1 MKGKISD
8 FSIPEIF
15 QLVASQGK
23 SGALT
28 IRGDERETVFLF
40 ADGMIVDV
48 QPDRHRARHALLG
61 NMLVAAGYLTTQE
74 LPRILAQQ
82 DRERKKI
89 GEILVERGKISRE
102 KLAKYLY
109 LQVKDSIY
117 YSLRI
122 KEGEYQF
129 EVFAVR
135 PPAWMASSL
144 RADVLLM
151 EGMQFLDEYPQLR
164 EKFPPGKFQVARKR
178 GVRIDPSALPEEE
191 RAVWNVVEYSPDPYR
206 VFRKACITW
215 YEGLRALWG
224 LWDRGLVE
232 ISGLEEESPDAG
244 DVILQSMSRKYA
256 IGCGRAVIWT
266 LTAVVAGSWVYTVLL
281 SPSVTRV
288 LAGWANFLR

>member
-1 MKGKISD
+1 VKGKISD

-23 SGALT
+23 SGSLT
-28 IRGDERETVFLF
+28 IRGDERETIFFF

-48 QPDRHRARHALLG
+48 QPDRHRARHSLLG
-61 NMLVAAGYLTTQE
+61 NMLVAAGYLTAQE
-74 LPRILAQQ
+74 LPRILDLQN
-82 DRERKKI
+82 REGKKI
-89 GEILVERGKISRE
+89 GEILVEKGKITPE

-109 LQVKDSIY
+109 LQVKESIY

-122 KEGEYQF
+122 EEGEYRF

-135 PPAWMASSL
+135 PPVWMASSL

-164 EKFPPGKFQVARKR
+164 GKFPSGKFQVARKR
-178 GVRIDPSALPEEE
+178 GVRIDPLALPEEE
-191 RAVWNVVEYSPDPYR
+191 RTVWNVVDYSPDPYR
-206 VFRKACITW
+206 VFRKACLSW

-232 ISGLEEESPDAG
+232 ISGLEEERPDAR
-244 DVILQSMSRKYA
+244 DVIRLSMSRKYA

-266 LTAVVAGSWVYTVLL
+266 VTAVVAGSWVYTVLL

>member
-1 MKGKISD
+1 MQGKISD
-8 FSIPEIF
+8 FGIPEIF

-28 IRGDERETVFLF
+28 IRGDDRETVFLF
-40 ADGMIVDV
+40 SDGMIVDV

-61 NMLVAAGYLTTQE
+61 NMLVAAGYLTAEE
-74 LPRILAQQ
+74 LRRILVLQEKEG
-82 DRERKKI
+82 RKI
-89 GEILVERGKISRE
+89 GEILVEKGKISGE
-102 KLAKYLY
+102 KLARYLY

-122 KEGEYQF
+122 KEGEYRF

-135 PPAWMASSL
+135 PPPWMAASM

-151 EGMQFLDEYPQLR
+151 EGMQFLDEYPLLR
-164 EKFPPGKFQVARKR
+164 AKFPLGRFQVTRKR
-178 GVRIDPSALPEEE
+178 GLKIDPMALPEEE
-191 RAVWNVVEYSPDPYR
+191 RVVWDVVDYSSDPYR
-206 VFRKACITW
+206 VFRKACLTW

-232 ISGLEEESPDAG
+232 VSGVDEEGPDAEEA
-244 DVILQSMSRKYA
+244 IRQTMFRKYA
-256 IGCGRAVIWT
+256 IGCMRAAIWS
-266 LTAVVAGSWVYTVLL
+266 LAAVVGGVWIYTVLL

-288 LAGWANFLR
+288 FAGWADFYR